1 MPLQGCRSPRG
12 QQGLVLKGFTE
23 PGLRI
28 VVLGGVGIFLG
39 QGIVE
44 MSSIQVGAV
53 GQDLAQ
59 FCRKGK
65 VCEGPNREYF
75 VPWKPPR
82 LLALPFKAIKYL
94 ANK

>member
-1 MPLQGCRSPRG
+1 MQEPTWAA
-12 QQGLVLKGFTE
+12 GLGSEGFTE

-44 MSSIQVGAV
+44 MSSIQVVAV
-53 GQDLAQ
+53 GQDLAL